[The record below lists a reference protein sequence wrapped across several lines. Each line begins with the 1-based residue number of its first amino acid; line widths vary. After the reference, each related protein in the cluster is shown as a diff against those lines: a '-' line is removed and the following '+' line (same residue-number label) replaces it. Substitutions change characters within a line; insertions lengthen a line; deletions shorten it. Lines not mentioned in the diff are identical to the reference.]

1 MSQDSSTT
9 ASSAHVREIGAAG
22 PKPEHEALRRAYL
35 DLLKL
40 SLCDL
45 VGAETRQVWSSNP
58 SRLFSRALIGETQLR
73 WRADGTDWPLNGLTM
88 IGLTRLDD
96 LQACV
101 ESIVADGIPGDLIEA
116 GTWRGGA
123 SMLMRATLDTLEAPQ
138 RDVWLADSF
147 QGFPLPEARGT
158 DRELEQDMSA
168 IDYLAPDV
176 DDVRGYFGRLGL
188 DGGVR
193 FVPGFFEET
202 MAGMRGRQWSLVRL
216 DADTYRAT
224 RLTLEALYPGLAVG
238 GYLVIDDYALDPC
251 RQAVEDF
258 RSEHDITEPIERV
271 DWTAHR
277 WRRQSDKPIETTV
290 HRADEPLVERR
301 VATRTGEPVPTD
313 REQQFLEELEQMRA
327 RVRQL
332 EEELQAARELKRGR
346 AGDRPGD

>member
-1 MSQDSSTT
+1 MSQDSSHN
-9 ASSAHVREIGAAG
+9 ALAANIRAISAVG
-22 PKPEHEALRRAYL
+22 PRPEHEALRRAYL

-45 VGAETRQVWSSNP
+45 VGAETRQVWSTDP
-58 SRLFSRALIGETQLR
+58 SRLFSRALIGEIQLR

-123 SMLMRATLDTLEAPQ
+123 SMLMRATLDTLESPQ
-138 RDVWLADSF
+138 REVWLADSF
-147 QGFPLPEARGT
+147 QGFPLPEPDGT

-168 IDYLAPDV
+168 VDYLAPDV
-176 DDVRGYFGRLGL
+176 DDVRGYFARFGL
-188 DGGVR
+188 DQGVR

-202 MAGMRGRQWSLVRL
+202 MQGLAGRQWSLVRL

-238 GYLVIDDYALDPC
+238 GYVVIDDYALDPC

-258 RSEHDITEPIERV
+258 RAEHGITESIEQV
-271 DWTAHR
+271 DWTAWR
-277 WRRQSDKPIETTV
+277 WRRQNEKPIEIPP
-290 HRADEPLVERR
+290 RPLDDDTRPAPR
-301 VATRTGEPVPTD
+301 TAARRTGKPVPTD
-313 REQQFLEELEQMRA
+313 NEQHLQAEVTALQARVSELEE
-327 RVRQL
+327 QL
-332 EEELQAARELKRGR
+332 HAARSQGR
-346 AGDRPGD
+346 ATR